1 MLVGDKNK
9 FAIELSFDE
18 FYDNDWIA
26 WGAFRMF
33 VNGCSYGIEGTGT
46 TYFYLIV
53 VELKKLIEEKKLS
66 KSFFEKYSDQE
77 IIDNYHLIFEQ

>member
-1 MLVGDKNK
+1 MLIGDKNK

-53 VELKKLIEEKKLS
+53 VELKKLIGEKNLIRVFLKNIQIR
-66 KSFFEKYSDQE
+66 KSL
-77 IIDNYHLIFEQ
+77 IIII